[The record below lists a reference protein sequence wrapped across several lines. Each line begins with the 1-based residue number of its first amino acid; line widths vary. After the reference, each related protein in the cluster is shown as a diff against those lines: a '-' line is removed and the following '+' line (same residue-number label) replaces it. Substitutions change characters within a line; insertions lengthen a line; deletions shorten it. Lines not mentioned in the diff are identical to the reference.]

1 MKKFI
6 PKHRW
11 QNVVFSKAALVVMFV
26 VILFAGNA
34 AWNMYQKYKE
44 SKELKDRALVQ
55 LQELEKREK
64 NLTEN
69 IENLQTER
77 GIEEELRK
85 RFGIVKEGEEVV
97 IVIDN
102 PESETNK
109 QINEENKSLWS
120 NFLRI
125 FKLN

>member
-11 QNVVFSKAALVVMFV
+11 QNLVFSKAALAVLFIVV
-26 VILFAGNA
+26 LFAGNA

-44 SKELKDRALVQ
+44 SKDFKDRALAE
-55 LQELEKREK
+55 LQELEKRKE
-64 NLTEN
+64 NLTED
-69 IENLQTER
+69 IDKLQTES
-77 GIEEELRK
+77 GVEEELRK

-102 PESETNK
+102 PEDK
-109 QINEENKSLWS
+109 LVEEHSVEKKS
-120 NFLRI
+120 FLAKVFGI
-125 FKLN
+125 FGM

>member
-11 QNVVFSKAALVVMFV
+11 QNVVFSKAALAVLFI

-44 SKELKDRALVQ
+44 SKELRDRALAE
-55 LQELEKREK
+55 LQELERREQ
-64 NLTEN
+64 NLSED
-69 IENLQTER
+69 IENLQTQR
-77 GIEEELRK
+77 GMEEELRK
-85 RFGIVKEGEEVV
+85 RFGIVKGGEEVV

-102 PESETNK
+102 PNDEDGD
-109 QINEENKSLWS
+109 KSDSSKKGFWANVS
-120 NFLRI
+120 GFFGRD
-125 FKLN
+125 

>member
-11 QNVVFSKAALVVMFV
+11 QNVVFSKAALVLLFI

-34 AWNMYQKYKE
+34 AWNMYQKYRE
-44 SKELKDRALVQ
+44 SKELKDRALTQ
-55 LQELEKREK
+55 LHELENRKQ

-69 IENLQTER
+69 IEKLETER

-102 PESETNK
+102 PEDKE
-109 QINEENKSLWS
+109 NEQRTVEKKS
-120 NFLRI
+120 FLNNILDI
-125 FKLN
+125 FKHD